1 MENNTPREDVSSEIV
16 RNDERQK
23 LLASGRPIVITI
35 GPKETSWR
43 EKCRKCITLSSL
55 FMAYLLV
62 SAAYSIIAPFYPQ
75 EVSI

>member
-23 LLASGRPIVITI
+23 LLASGPIVKTV

-43 EKCRKCITLSSL
+43 EKCRKCSVLSCL

-75 EVSI
+75 EVGI

>member
-1 MENNTPREDVSSEIV
+1 MENNNTPREDVSSEIV

-23 LLASGRPIVITI
+23 LLASPIVITV

-43 EKCRKCITLSSL
+43 EKCRKYSVLSSL

-75 EVSI
+75 EVGNY